1 MEIVKINTKAFKHT
15 EEGWMVAT
23 RVQVPSSNH
32 DVTMYTKLN
41 PLVDFDDPK
50 NKKNLESLCLQSA
63 ARAAEMLVIKEYIK
77 KGFQERE
84 SNAD

>member
-1 MEIVKINTKAFKHT
+1 MGIVKINTKAFKHP
-15 EEGWMVAT
+15 EVGWVVEA

-32 DVTMYTKLN
+32 DVVMYTKLT

-77 KGFQERE
+77 RE
-84 SNAD
+84 EK